1 MKKKVIKKSQTNL
14 DLALGEL
21 EQGGE
26 LDAPW
31 PAQVAR
37 EVELLLEL
45 DELGARVGGAGAL
58 RRGRGAATAVVLCRR
73 GRGLVLWQVHA
84 EKRRVG

>member
-1 MKKKVIKKSQTNL
+1 MKKSQTNL

-26 LDAPW
+26 LDAPR

-58 RRGRGAATAVVLCRR
+58 RRRGTVVLRRR

-84 EKRRVG
+84 EKREVG